1 PLPAVGSPSPPRST
15 FTHHDAIPLACSF
28 SARSAAVRSRDDS
41 IRNSFPEVV
50 AAHTAAISAPM
61 APSADAHSA
70 RIPNVLSFPHP
81 VKHHVRVGTIPR
93 TNNREFNVG

>member
-1 PLPAVGSPSPPRST
+1 
-15 FTHHDAIPLACSF
+15 SF
-28 SARSAAVRSRDDS
+28 SARSAAVRSRYDS

-61 APSADAHSA
+61 APSADTHSA
-70 RIPNVLSFPHP
+70 RFPNVLSFPHP

-93 TNNREFNVG
+93 TNNREFNVRSEERRVGKKYKAQWAGRMRKKK